1 MSLICSSLIWVPVGQ
16 GLPSRTA
23 VTASPV
29 LVVTAAMVLMTT
41 S

>member
-1 MSLICSSLIWVPVGQ
+1 MSFICSSLTWVPVGQ
-16 GLPSRTA
+16 GLASRTA

-29 LVVTAAMVLMTT
+29 LVVTAAMVLRMT